1 MNHDNKL
8 FMFLRFFMGK
18 KD

>member
-8 FMFLRFFMGK
+8 FMFLRLFMGK